1 MILSFRKIAIFI
13 MGFSLVASEENDTYN
28 YNINLLG
35 IPVANCIVSYS
46 DTLLSGVGCK
56 KLDYKV
62 TTNAFIDKIFKIDN
76 HYTVII
82 DTIQYNTLYYS
93 KISYQPNIK
102 NDIYTSLIDG
112 DLKYSNSNISIN
124 KKDKN
129 IFTVLYLFQS
139 SNFNELN
146 KIDYIEREGKYYNF
160 NISEHKE
167 NQFQLLIEEIN
178 SNNFGA
184 IKNTDIFLWGLF
196 LNKSNNKII
205 MDNNNQHISKCVVNK
220 GFTVITAKLR

>member
-1 MILSFRKIAIFI
+1 MSIS
-13 MGFSLVASEENDTYN
+13 
-28 YNINLLG
+28 
-35 IPVANCIVSYS
+35 
-46 DTLLSGVGCK
+46 
-56 KLDYKV
+56 
-62 TTNAFIDKIFKIDN
+62 FIDRIFKIDN

-112 DLKYSNSNISIN
+112 NLKYSNSNISIN

-139 SNFNELN
+139 NNFNELN

-160 NISEHKE
+160 NINEHKE

-178 SNNFGA
+178 PNNYGV

-220 GFTVITAKLR
+220 GLTVITAKLR